1 VGVNRGFWQ
10 GRRVFVT
17 GHTGFKGGWLCLWL
31 QLMGAEVHGYAL
43 PPPTQPNFFEAA
55 RVGPHMRSTEGDV
68 RDLPR
73 LQASLAA
80 AEAEVVFHLAAQPLV
95 RLSYSAPIETYTT
108 NVIGT
113 AHLLEAV
120 RATGG
125 ARAVVCVTTD
135 KCYENHGGTRPFTEQ
150 DALGGHDPYS
160 NSKACA
166 ELVCAAYRDSY
177 FRPAGAGEQ
186 GVALA
191 TARAGNVIGGGD
203 FAADRLLP
211 DILCALARNEAV
223 SIRHPHAVRPW
234 QHVLEPL
241 RGYLMLAEQ
250 LHTQGT
256 AFAQAWNFGPEQ
268 EDCKPV
274 SWIVEEMARRW
285 PKGASW
291 NLSPG
296 AHPHEAQALR
306 LDIGKARQRLGWRPA
321 LRLGQALDLV
331 VDWHAALAAG
341 ADMRDVSADQIAAYQ
356 RRMND
361 PLEAGLAA

>member
-1 VGVNRGFWQ
+1 
-10 GRRVFVT
+10 
-17 GHTGFKGGWLCLWL
+17 
-31 QLMGAEVHGYAL
+31 
-43 PPPTQPNFFEAA
+43 
-55 RVGPHMRSTEGDV
+55 
-68 RDLPR
+68 
-73 LQASLAA
+73 
-80 AEAEVVFHLAAQPLV
+80 
-95 RLSYSAPIETYTT
+95 
-108 NVIGT
+108 
-113 AHLLEAV
+113 
-120 RATGG
+120 
-125 ARAVVCVTTD
+125 
-135 KCYENHGGTRPFTEQ
+135 
-150 DALGGHDPYS
+150 
-160 NSKACA
+160 
-166 ELVCAAYRDSY
+166 
-177 FRPAGAGEQ
+177 
-186 GVALA
+186 
-191 TARAGNVIGGGD
+191 
-203 FAADRLLP
+203 
-211 DILCALARNEAV
+211 
-223 SIRHPHAVRPW
+223 VRPW